1 MLNLVLEPFRVE
13 PSTHALDQKVKNE
26 LNRLLYIKVF
36 FSSRVYKMEN
46 SNSSDIKTGRQIRIC
61 GDFKTTINPK
71 IGKGILV
78 N

>member
-1 MLNLVLEPFRVE
+1 
-13 PSTHALDQKVKNE
+13 
-26 LNRLLYIKVF
+26 
-36 FSSRVYKMEN
+36 MEN